1 MAQRTRTPASAAVDA
16 RRRRPLLA
24 TAALAGCF
32 LVAALCTLGS
42 FEAAD
47 VAESFNPTDQGLA
60 FVGATAPKVAAHP
73 REESLVIV
81 GSRKLGTIPGRRQEY
96 EMSRQKRPRVDNL
109 KDQYFIIFIRSQ
121 KVKQWYPINIISGS
135 DAAKALKG
143 LKENQVTN
151 ALGGGRLADYQ
162 ILRAVGMS
170 VYQQKDEVM
179 KQSVTMHPQL
189 KHAKEVSFGFKE
201 ISDNEQFNEDP
212 RPSLQLTNITI
223 IPPESELRNLLDDA
237 GEALQK
243 TGEKVSQIG
252 DNVKGFFG
260 NR

>member
-1 MAQRTRTPASAAVDA
+1 MAQRTRTPALAVVDA

-81 GSRKLGTIPGRRQEY
+81 GSRKLRIPGKREEY
-96 EMSRQKRPRVDNL
+96 MMARQKRPRVENL

-151 ALGGGRLADYQ
+151 ALGGGRMADYQ

-179 KQSVTMHPQL
+179 KQSVTMHPPL
-189 KHAKEVSFGFKE
+189 KHAKEVTFGFKE
-201 ISDNEQFNEDP
+201 ISDNEQFNDDP
-212 RPSLQLTNITI
+212 RPSLQLTNITV

-237 GEALQK
+237 GEALAR
-243 TGEKVSQIG
+243 TGETVSQIG

-260 NR
+260 SR